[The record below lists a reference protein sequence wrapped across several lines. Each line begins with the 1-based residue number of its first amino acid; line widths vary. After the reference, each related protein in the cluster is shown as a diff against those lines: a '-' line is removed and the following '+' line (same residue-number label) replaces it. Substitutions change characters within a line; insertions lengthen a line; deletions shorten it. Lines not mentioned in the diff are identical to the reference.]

1 MGAAGH
7 GTVLARLQAK
17 KELATIMSTPQ
28 TGHIPQSQTPAVQ
41 KPVYANAFRA
51 ELRGDGRTAGGA
63 RFAES
68 LRSAESHQAA
78 AADKTQ
84 SGSDSGGGFIGFI
97 KTVIDIINP
106 LQHIPVIS
114 TMYRHLTG
122 DELSPVARIAG
133 GTLYGGPI
141 GAAMGVVNAAVE
153 SSTGKDL
160 GGNMLA
166 MVSGD
171 DKKLKPPA
179 AAPATMLAQADIIW
193 HSPAPTDT
201 AAATA
206 LAAADIKTNAP
217 RTMQMAARM
226 AQEFPPSDTPT
237 TLRTQT
243 GGDIALARGSLPS
256 VPPVIQPEKGMSAP
270 TQTADRTHN
279 GSVAGAG
286 RSSAPDVGERNYATH
301 PAKASPSLQSQ
312 NAPALAARRAS
323 TPEQIANLSTPA
335 DRVPGGRDIGV
346 VSAAAADTRLVP
358 QQMMAALDKY
368 AALKKSQDAAA
379 ASRLV
384 PSYH

>member
-1 MGAAGH
+1 
-7 GTVLARLQAK
+7 
-17 KELATIMSTPQ
+17 MSMPQ
-28 TGHIPQSQTPAVQ
+28 TGHIPSSQKPAVQ
-41 KPVYANAFRA
+41 KPAYANAFRA
-51 ELRGDGRTAGGA
+51 ELRGEGRMAGGV
-63 RFAES
+63 RFADS

-78 AADKTQ
+78 AADKAQ
-84 SGSDSGGGFIGFI
+84 SGSDSGGGFIAFI

-160 GGNMLA
+160 GGNMMA
-166 MVSGD
+166 MVTGS
-171 DKKLKPPA
+171 DKKTKPHAPP

-193 HSPAPTDT
+193 HSPAPEGARAT
-201 AAATA
+201 TA
-206 LAAADIKTNAP
+206 LASADIKTNTKTDAP
-217 RTMQMAARM
+217 RAMMMAART

-256 VPPVIQPEKGMSAP
+256 ASPVIQPKKGMLAP

-279 GSVAGAG
+279 GSAAGAG

-323 TPEQIANLSTPA
+323 TPEQIANLSNPA
-335 DRVPGGRDIGV
+335 EQSSGGRDLGI
-346 VSAAAADTRLVP
+346 VSAAATDPRLVP